1 MRKVKQCKQKEI
13 GRVKLNDTQDLVA
26 SMVDNEKVGLRVVVD
41 TKNYKGHT
49 KNGLRFYLFDGNWEE
64 FRKLINEV
72 GKVYEGKA

>member
-1 MRKVKQCKQKEI
+1 
-13 GRVKLNDTQDLVA
+13 
-26 SMVDNEKVGLRVVVD
+26 MVDNEKVGLRVVVD